1 MKTILFGLI
10 LSTFAFSTTLSAAE
24 MEKGCCKRHNDV
36 AVKST
41 DAKVNAL
48 LAKAEEHEAM
58 AKEFANMPNP
68 DETKRPMS
76 PRTAAHCRWLA
87 AKYREEARKLQ
98 PRTVAA
104 AATEQEACSGCCH

>member
-1 MKTILFGLI
+1 MKTILFGVI
-10 LSTFAFSTTLSAAE
+10 LSTFALGATTRAAG
-24 MEKGCCKRHNDV
+24 MDNGCCKRHTAS

-48 LAKAEEHEAM
+48 LAKAAEHEAM

-98 PRTVAA
+98 PQTNAA
-104 AATEQEACSGCCH
+104 ANVEQEACSGCCH